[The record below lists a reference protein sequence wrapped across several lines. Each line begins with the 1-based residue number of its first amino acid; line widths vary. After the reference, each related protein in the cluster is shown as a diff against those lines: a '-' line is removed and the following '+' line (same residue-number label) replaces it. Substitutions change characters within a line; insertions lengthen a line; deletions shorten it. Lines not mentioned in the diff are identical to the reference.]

1 MSLLMLAYANGQCKL
16 VYLSLHFFLV
26 YFFIFFIFFIFITIP
41 SLFSGTIFA
50 EDSVGISLAYTET
63 TLFLIQCELEI
74 GAYKLF

>member
-1 MSLLMLAYANGQCKL
+1 MSLLMLAYANAQCKL

-26 YFFIFFIFFIFITIP
+26 YLFFFFIFITIP